1 VPAAL
6 RCTHPPF
13 SPPRRVEAVNISPF
27 LSNLPRGKGT
37 RCFSTPDASGSTSQA
52 AAIQEALEA
61 GARTLLVDED
71 TTATNFMIRDAR
83 MLVGGGCGWGAG
95 REGGQGGGGV
105 EGYREQRKGGEGG
118 VGRGRKGR
126 EGGQGVG
133 CRGGRQ
139 LRRRPCSRLMLRG
152 QRSIGHARPLMNG
165 DPWVVALHAAQVPS
179 PQPHPTQPPPG
190 LCQEL
195 VSGAREPITPFLS
208 RLPALAARGLS
219 CILVIGG
226 SGQYFDV
233 AGAQRCQ
240 SHSPACLFGRR
251 FQESPA
257 WRCRVPAAC
266 CATLPPSCCDS
277 LPRSPV

>member
-1 VPAAL
+1 
-6 RCTHPPF
+6 
-13 SPPRRVEAVNISPF
+13 VEAVNISPF

-83 MLVGGGCGWGAG
+83 ML
-95 REGGQGGGGV
+95 
-105 EGYREQRKGGEGG
+105 
-118 VGRGRKGR
+118 
-126 EGGQGVG
+126 
-133 CRGGRQ
+133 
-139 LRRRPCSRLMLRG
+139 
-152 QRSIGHARPLMNG
+152 
-165 DPWVVALHAAQVPS
+165 
-179 PQPHPTQPPPG
+179 
-190 LCQEL
+190 EL